1 MVHLS
6 IRILEQD
13 VDWQCL
19 ATILHVVAWIE
30 YSWVCLPLKCLT
42 SHLHHLTST
51 KIHPKSKKKN
61 VFLSNNLRFSQ
72 KTQQPWHQWCHG
84 TRDHLSLDDA
94 FSVHLGLGVFVQPP
108 KKGGVINKMGKIRKQ
123 RLKIFSIVSWGW
135 NWVYQFL
142 QLNHLEGIE
151 ILDEKYIQRVLREE
165 TNKLIWPSKV
175 WVKGPNGLQ
184 AWITWAIGQI
194 GQVARGPLK
203 WWVVSFHC
211 RYH

>member
-30 YSWVCLPLKCLT
+30 YSWVCLLLKCLT
-42 SHLHHLTST
+42 SHLHYLTYLTST

-84 TRDHLSLDDA
+84 TGDHLSLDDA
-94 FSVHLGLGVFVQPP
+94 FSVHLGPGVFVQPP
-108 KKGGVINKMGKIRKQ
+108 KKGGVINKMGKNRKQ

-135 NWVYQFL
+135 NWDHQFL

-151 ILDEKYIQRVLREE
+151 TLKIWRKNKYTKSAER
-165 TNKLIWPSKV
+165 
-175 WVKGPNGLQ
+175 NGKPTSWSDPQ
-184 AWITWAIGQI
+184 KSGSSWAPTVFKPG
-194 GQVARGPLK
+194 
-203 WWVVSFHC
+203 
-211 RYH
+211 